1 MAFTGKLGS
10 PSSELGSIVPAY
22 GAVSSLIASS
32 ALSLTSVASCTI
44 SYTLNMEAS
53 SSLVALSQSVVV
65 EQVVQKVSSH
75 TLALTQ
81 TASIIQ
87 YLSLS
92 ETDTLTLTDS
102 AILGEIFVSAS
113 NTLALSDEAS
123 TLNYESQELSDTLD
137 LTDLARLQSRTCL
150 ASNILDLEDEASVS
164 GPIYVSASD
173 ELQITDTEFDP
184 DTLEEVTYVVSGLS
198 DSVSVVAII
207 TYTAS
212 NIISLADQALVT
224 HVLGAGTDE
233 SASDT
238 ITLTDVAQLSIQEAC
253 SDTLALTDAA
263 SAVIGVPLVSALAI
277 SDVASVVIARAAS
290 LLSDTIELQQSLRF
304 TLEQGCTRHNF
315 SPFIGANTDP
325 NAPTPPPA
333 ALPAVSGTTG
343 FRLQYPSTGLVTA
356 EVILPRSPEFG
367 NIDRFQMDR
376 ISRESRGGTLL
387 IYADPIWPKIT
398 TLVLKFSS
406 LKRTDARALQ
416 DFMETYIG
424 REIILVDHEDREWVG
439 VITNPQDA
447 VIQDDRNS
455 FTASFEFQG
464 ERA

>member
-10 PSSELGSIVPAY
+10 SLSQPGNIVPGY

-32 ALSLTSVASCTI
+32 ALSLTDVASYTI

-53 SSLVALSQSVVV
+53 SSLVTLDQSVVV

-81 TASIIQ
+81 TASTVQ

-102 AILGEIFVSAS
+102 AISGEIFVSAS
-113 NTLALSDEAS
+113 NTLVLSDEAE
-123 TLNYESQELSDTLD
+123 TLNYEAQELSDTLD

-198 DSVSVVAII
+198 DAVSVVAII

-224 HVLGAGTDE
+224 QVLGAGTDE

-253 SDTLALTDAA
+253 SDTLAITDAA
-263 SAVIGVPLVSALAI
+263 SSEVGVPLVSALAI
-277 SDVASVVIARAAS
+277 NDVASVVIARAAS
-290 LLSDTIELQQSLRF
+290 LLSDTIELQQALRF
-304 TLEQGCTRHNF
+304 TLEQGCTRFNF
-315 SPFIGANTDP
+315 SPFIGANTDS
-325 NAPTPPPA
+325 NAPTPPLA

-343 FRLQYPSTGLVTA
+343 FRLQYPPSGTVTD
-356 EVILPRSPEFG
+356 EVHLSRKPEFG

-376 ISRESRGGTLL
+376 ISRETRGGTLRV
-387 IYADPIWPKIT
+387 YADPIWPKIT
-398 TLVLKFSS
+398 TLVLKFSALRRS
-406 LKRTDARALQ
+406 DARALQ
-416 DFMETYIG
+416 DFMEDHIG
-424 REIILVDHEDREWVG
+424 QEIKLIDHEDREWTG
-439 VITNPQDA
+439 VITNPQDS